1 MKYFWSRRDFLFQSG
16 GGVSGLA
23 LAYLLH
29 KDGLLAAESNADCN
43 NTPLGGNPYAP
54 KPPHFKARAK
64 AVISLFMTGGPS
76 HVDTFDP
83 KPALAKYAGE
93 PLTGKGDINVRQGWP
108 GPLMPSPFQFK
119 KYGQSGI
126 EFAEIFPNLG
136 QHADEMAILRSIY
149 ARSNDHVQSTYELQ
163 SGQIRAGYPT
173 MGAWITYGLLRK
185 RAACR
190 DSWPYPIHAADQSPE
205 SVTGAQ
211 ASCQPPIRERPSALP
226 VVTRSWT

>member
-1 MKYFWSRRDFLFQSG
+1 
-16 GGVSGLA
+16 
-23 LAYLLH
+23 
-29 KDGLLAAESNADCN
+29 
-43 NTPLGGNPYAP
+43 
-54 KPPHFKARAK
+54 
-64 AVISLFMTGGPS
+64 MTGGPS

-119 KYGQSGI
+119 KYGQSGL

-163 SGQIRAGYPT
+163 SGQIRAGYPS
-173 MGAWITYGLLRK
+173 MGAWITYGLGSNERSARVRCDTGSARRAHCRSQQLDCRLHARCVPGNSVPLVGRPDPRFK
-185 RAACR
+185 ASRRINPGAAARAAR
-190 DSWPYPIHAADQSPE
+190 
-205 SVTGAQ
+205 
-211 ASCQPPIRERPSALP
+211 
-226 VVTRSWT
+226 

>member
-16 GGVSGLA
+16 GGISGLA
-23 LAYLLH
+23 LACLLH
-29 KDGLLAAESNADCN
+29 KDGLLAAESDACN
-43 NTPLGGNPYAP
+43 NAPLGGNPYAR
-54 KPPHFKARAK
+54 KPPHFKPRAK

-119 KYGQSGI
+119 KYGQSGL

-136 QHADEMAILRSIY
+136 RHADEMAILRSIY
-149 ARSNDHVQSTYELQ
+149 ARSNDHVQSTRTAVGPDSRRLSEHGRLDH
-163 SGQIRAGYPT
+163 IR
-173 MGAWITYGLLRK
+173 I
-185 RAACR
+185 
-190 DSWPYPIHAADQSPE
+190 
-205 SVTGAQ
+205 
-211 ASCQPPIRERPSALP
+211 
-226 VVTRSWT
+226 